1 MSKYFTDEYFKK
13 YNWIEMQE
21 FYDSGNTWKGVVERF
36 NISNSGLS
44 QAVIRGFLQTRSTSE
59 AMKLYCKNN
68 TRKHTDDT
76 KVKLSKIRKE
86 YLRKNPDK
94 VPYLLNHSS
103 KESYPEKY
111 FTEVFEKEGL
121 DVVKKFRV
129 SLYELDFSIPHK
141 KIDIEVDGNQHYDD
155 VKIVKS
161 DIRRTEFL
169 ESEGWDVIRV
179 NWSNYQKLNYE
190 EKNTFINDLKSYI
203 NGVIGDKPTFE
214 VNWSRS
220 GRKKYKCNTCGEECT
235 NKNKRCRKCY
245 ENENRKIK
253 ERPDIQT
260 LKKEVNDIGYS
271 ATGRKYGVSDNTI
284 RKWINN

>member
-13 YNWIEMQE
+13 YNWVEIQE
-21 FYDSGNTWKGVVERF
+21 FYDGGNTWKGVVEKF
-36 NISNSGLS
+36 KISNNGLS
-44 QAVIRGFLQTRSTSE
+44 QAVRKGLLQTRSTSE

-68 TRKHTDDT
+68 KRTLSDET
-76 KVKLSKIRKE
+76 KAKLSKIRKE

-141 KIDIEVDGNQHYDD
+141 RIDIEIDGSQHHLDE
-155 VKIVKS
+155 KIVMS
-161 DIRRTEFL
+161 DMRRTEFL

-190 EKNTFINDLKSYI
+190 EKSTFINDLKSYI
-203 NGVIGDKPTFE
+203 NVVIDNKPTFE
-214 VNWSRS
+214 VKCSKK
-220 GRKKYKCNTCGEECT
+220 GRKKYKCNSCGNKCT

-245 ENENRKIK
+245 EIYNRKVTDRPSKESLIK
-253 ERPDIQT
+253 DVE
-260 LKKEVNDIGYS
+260 NIGYS

-284 RKWINN
+284 RKWIKN